1 MATIIEDLE
10 YITRQLGECLSLG
23 DPLDET
29 YIRMLKRDKESLET
43 QLWEKE
49 NAFW

>member
-23 DPLDET
+23 DPLDEG
-29 YIRMLKRDKESLET
+29 YIRMLKRDISRLEDKI
-43 QLWEKE
+43 WEDK
-49 NAFW
+49 NDFW

>member
-10 YITRQLGECLSLG
+10 YVTRQLSECLSLG

-49 NAFW
+49 NAWW